1 MKVVAKLLASAVLT
15 VTAMPATAAP
25 LLYTYYE
32 NGSQTARF
40 TFILDDKPSVTTLL
54 NGTSKVGFG
63 AYTNLTLSPMNQPLA
78 YYIEFYTVGTGGGFA
93 ALGASGD
100 SMVGAQLFSGSLTN
114 PTMLTGRFNLV
125 NQFSPFQTA
134 VLTVAAIP
142 EPTTW
147 AMMLVGFAMVG
158 ATVRYRRRSSRI
170 TFA

>member
-1 MKVVAKLLASAVLT
+1 MKTMIKAALAATAAFV
-15 VTAMPATAAP
+15 AMPATAAP

-32 NGSQTARF
+32 NGSDTARF
-40 TFILDDKPSVTTLL
+40 TFVLDDKPNVTTLL
-54 NGTSKVGFG
+54 NGTPKVGFG
-63 AYTNLTLSPMNQPLA
+63 AYTNLTLFWTDRPA
-78 YYIEFYTVGTGGGFA
+78 AWYVEFFTLGTGGGFA

-142 EPTTW
+142 EPATW
-147 AMMLVGFAMVG
+147 AMMLVGFGMVAG
-158 ATVRYRRRSSRI
+158 AARYRRRKVAVS
-170 TFA
+170 FG